1 MRERDLKQRP
11 GNPFRRTF
19 MSLAEI
25 SLPGPSQD
33 LRQDHHHQARILVV
47 EDSIIQA
54 EILRRTLV
62 KHGFTVDHAQNGLE
76 GLAKTKADRP
86 DLVISDIEMPEMNGF
101 ELCRAIRREKVLRD
115 LPIILL
121 TSLSDLEDVMKGL
134 EAGAFNFINKPYD
147 EDRLLAIVEDQ
158 LRKLKDPE
166 PRKKNGLLV
175 TCAGQQYTIREKP
188 AKIIDFFLSTYSI
201 AVEKN
206 LELAKAQEELRTL
219 NEQLEDKVQER
230 ALALIAE
237 TTQRQRAEE
246 ELDRTRQYQE
256 LILKAAGEG
265 ILGVDLNG
273 RISFANPA
281 AVKML
286 GYEPEDILGQPF
298 DSVCLYSKPDDRPVP
313 PPERPFRATLR
324 DGQRRSVEG
333 IYRRQDGVGFPVQ
346 GTCGAIA
353 EGNKI
358 TGAVITFQDITERR
372 QANAALRRAME
383 GAVKA
388 LAITVEVRDPYTSG
402 HQVRVAMLACAI
414 AREMGLPE
422 ERIEVLRIAGVLH
435 DIGKIQI
442 PAEILSK
449 PTRLSKTEFSL
460 IMIHPQV
467 SYDIIKTVEFP
478 GQVAEIV
485 LQHHERM
492 DGSGYPNGLQGDE
505 LLLEARILAVADVVE
520 AMSSH
525 RPYRPALGLEK
536 ALEEV
541 TTNQGTR
548 YDSEAV
554 EECVNLFAKKDFRF
568 EA

>member
-1 MRERDLKQRP
+1 MA
-11 GNPFRRTF
+11 
-19 MSLAEI
+19 LAEI
-25 SLPGPSQD
+25 SPPS
-33 LRQDHHHQARILVV
+33 LSKNLMQDHHNHARILVV
-47 EDSIIQA
+47 EDSLVQA
-54 EILRRTLV
+54 EILRRTLA
-62 KHGFTVDHAQNGLE
+62 KHGFMVDHAPNGLE

-101 ELCRAIRREKVLRD
+101 ELCRAIRREEVLRD
-115 LPIILL
+115 LPVVLL

-134 EAGAFNFINKPYD
+134 EAGAFNFITKPYN
-147 EDRLLAIVEDQ
+147 EERLLAIVENQ

-166 PRKKNGLLV
+166 LRKKNGLLV
-175 TCAGQQYTIREKP
+175 TCAGQQYTIRQKPEK
-188 AKIIDFFLSTYSI
+188 ILDFFLSTYSL

-219 NEQLEDKVQER
+219 NEQLERKVQER
-230 ALALIAE
+230 ALALLAE
-237 TTQRQRAEE
+237 ASQRQQAEE
-246 ELDRTRQYQE
+246 ELYRSRQYQE
-256 LILKAAGEG
+256 LILNAAGEG

-273 RISFANPA
+273 QITFANPA
-281 AVKML
+281 VVKML

-298 DSVCLYSKPDDRPVP
+298 DNACLYSKPDGRPVP
-313 PPERPFRATLR
+313 PKERPFRATLR

-435 DIGKIQI
+435 DLGKIQI

-449 PTRLSKTEFSL
+449 PTRLSKAEFAL
-460 IMIHPQV
+460 IMDHPQI
-467 SYDIIKTVEFP
+467 SYDIIKTADFP

-485 LQHHERM
+485 VQHHERM
-492 DGSGYPNGLQGDE
+492 DGSGYPKGLQGDE

-520 AMSSH
+520 AMVSH
-525 RPYRPALGLEK
+525 RPYRPGLGLDK

-541 TTNQGTR
+541 TTNQGVR

-554 EECVNLFAKKDFRF
+554 ETCVNLFAKKDFKF
-568 EA
+568 EGQD